1 MEFQAGQRMIS
12 TVERPLLMGIVNV
25 TPDSF
30 YDGGRYLEPAQ
41 ARDHALKL
49 IEAGADLLDFGAEST
64 RPGSLAIDEQEERR
78 RLIPA
83 IEAVAKVL
91 QVPLSVDTSKAAV
104 ARAALDAG
112 ATIVNDVTA
121 LRRDPAMA
129 RLVADSGA
137 GIVLMHMQG
146 TPSTMQQAPQY
157 EDVVEEVAQFFQER
171 IRYAETQGI
180 AGRQIILDPGIGF
193 GKLLVN
199 NLDLLAQ
206 LSTLT
211 KLGYPVLVGP
221 SRKAFIGQLTD
232 QSVDERLWGTAAAV
246 AVAVSR
252 GAHILRVHDVRAMR
266 DVVKVAAAI
275 AGRIEPSR
283 REQHA

>member
-1 MEFQAGQRMIS
+1 MIS

>member
-1 MEFQAGQRMIS
+1 MIS
-12 TVERPLLMGIVNV
+12 TDERPLLMGIVNV